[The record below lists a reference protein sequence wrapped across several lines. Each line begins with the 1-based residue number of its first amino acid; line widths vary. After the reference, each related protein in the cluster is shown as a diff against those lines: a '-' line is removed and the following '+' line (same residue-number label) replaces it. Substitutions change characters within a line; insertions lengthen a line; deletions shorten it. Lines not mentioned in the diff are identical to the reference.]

1 METVQEVIR
10 VDTGRPTVTVNK
22 REVRDHLAELI
33 PGVGR
38 QEKVGKKRWQE
49 KVSGTFFA
57 AKRFLTPFL
66 LVRR

>member
-1 METVQEVIR
+1 METVPGS
-10 VDTGRPTVTVNK
+10 DPGPHGRPTVTVNE

-38 QEKVGKKRWQE
+38 QEKVGKKKWQE

-66 LVRR
+66 LV